1 METGI
6 RDMQGKGFIW
16 QVPAIILAA
25 VLLLMSVQ
33 VSPAHASFSDTDTG
47 AMAMTAARIPAP
59 AANTVAVTKSCD
71 SFLWFGQA
79 KISVSSFTA
88 VAFANYHELKVID
101 PDGVVQFT
109 GDMSKSSGRSYSS
122 GIQNSANLSGTWTY
136 QIRGYYKVPNSTNSW
151 AGQPLTGT
159 LNCQ

>member
-1 METGI
+1 M
-6 RDMQGKGFIW
+6 RVKFILW
-16 QVPAIILAA
+16 RAPAIILA
-25 VLLLMSVQ
+25 VLLMLMGFAL
-33 VSPAHASFSDTDTG
+33 SPAQAQFNDVESAG
-47 AMAMTAARIPAP
+47 MPVAAAKIQAP
-59 AANTVAVTKSCD
+59 AATAVSVTKSCD

-79 KISVSSFTA
+79 KISVGSYPVITY
-88 VAFANYHELKVID
+88 ANYYELKVID

-122 GIQNSANLSGTWTY
+122 GVQGVGNLSGTWTY

-159 LNCQ
+159 LNCP